1 MTTVMSDIQDL
12 VQKIHDAP
20 HKTVVA
26 VAGAGSEAVAWLLGV
41 SGASRTLLEVV
52 VPYGRLSMVDLLGHE
67 PEQFVSAA
75 TARDMA
81 RATYHR
87 ALELR
92 EDDSPVVGLA
102 CTATIATDRPKR
114 GEHRACIAAW
124 DESGV
129 TQVELVLDKGK
140 RDRTG
145 EEEVVS
151 RLLVQTLAE
160 SFGIPDNLDIGLT
173 PVEHPDSRVLV
184 HPSPVQRLLSGDVNS
199 VSVYSDGRMAVDES
213 LQGALLPGSFSP
225 LHQGHQ
231 ELARAAATMLNA
243 EVAFEISVINV
254 DKPPLQEAE
263 IQRRLSQFT
272 GKYPVMLTRAETFYK
287 KARLFPG
294 VPFVV
299 GWDTAVRLVDPR
311 YYGGD
316 ESAMLT
322 ALAEIWA
329 TGSRF
334 LVAGRHVDGSFK
346 TLDDVAVPQGFYPLF
361 QPIPESDFRVDVS
374 STHLRANGYTV

>member
-1 MTTVMSDIQDL
+1 MSDIQDL
-12 VQKIHDAP
+12 VQKIHDTP

-81 RATYHR
+81 RAAYHR

-114 GEHRACIAAW
+114 GDHRACIAAW
-124 DESGV
+124 DDSRV

-140 RDRTG
+140 RDRAG

-160 SFGIPDNLDIGLT
+160 SFGIQDKLHIGLT
-173 PVEHPDSRVLV
+173 PVERPNSQVLAHPG
-184 HPSPVQRLLSGDVNS
+184 PIQRLLSGDANS
-199 VSVYSDGRMAVDES
+199 VSAYPDGRMAVDDPFH
-213 LQGALLPGSFSP
+213 GALLPGSFSP

-231 ELARAAATMLNA
+231 ELARVASAMLGN
-243 EVAFEISVINV
+243 EVAFEISVVNV
-254 DKPPLQEAE
+254 DKPPLEEAE
-263 IQRRLSQFT
+263 VQRRLSQFS
-272 GKYPVMLTRAETFYK
+272 GKHQVVLTRAETFHK

-322 ALAEIWA
+322 ALAEVWA
-329 TGSRF
+329 SGSRF
-334 LVAGRHVDGSFK
+334 LVAGRQVDGSFK
-346 TLDDVAVPQGFYPLF
+346 TLDDVPIPQGFYPLF
-361 QPIPESDFRVDVS
+361 QKIPESNFRVDVS
-374 STHLRANGYTV
+374 STVLRANGQFL